1 MSLELKQLSPMDGL
15 DIYEMLQKLPP
26 KENGF
31 TNTASGLSL
40 EEYPEWLRK
49 EDERSVQVGIVD
61 ELPAIT
67 TYWLFENGKPVG
79 YGKIRHE
86 LTDKLRFAG
95 GNVGYTI
102 INEARNRGLGK
113 KILAMLLEKARE
125 MGLEKV
131 LITVQNHNTP
141 SMSVILANGG
151 KLDHVTDLRHYYW
164 IEL

>member
-1 MSLELKQLSPMDGL
+1 MSLELKQLSLTDGRE
-15 DIYEMLQKLPP
+15 IYEMLQKLPP

-31 TNTASGLSL
+31 TNTAAGLSY
-40 EEYPEWLRK
+40 EEYLEWLRK
-49 EDERSVQVGIVD
+49 EDERSAQDGIVD

-67 TYWLFENGKPVG
+67 TYWLLEDGNPVG
-79 YGKIRHE
+79 YGKIRHV
-86 LTDKLRFAG
+86 LTDKLRYAG

-102 INEARNRGLGK
+102 IGEARNRGLGK
-113 KILAMLLEKARE
+113 KILAMLLDQARA

-141 SMSVILANGG
+141 SMNVILANGG
-151 KLDHVTDLRHYYW
+151 KLDHMTDLRHYYW